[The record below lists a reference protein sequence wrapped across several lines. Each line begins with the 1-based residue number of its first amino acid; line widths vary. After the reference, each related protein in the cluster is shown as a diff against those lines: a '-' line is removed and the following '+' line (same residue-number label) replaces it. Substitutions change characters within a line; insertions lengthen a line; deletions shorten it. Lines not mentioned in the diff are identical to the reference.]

1 MGINM
6 KTEVLFNDGWEFT
19 KQKLDTKLEEVRT
32 KNDCFV
38 PVGLPHDWLIGQ
50 VNNLYEN
57 STGWYRKNFLWN
69 KTVGELVSLC
79 FDGVYMDC
87 QVYVNGNLAGEWK
100 YGYSAFSVEMTP
112 FLQNGN
118 NEIVVCVRHQSP
130 NSRWYSGA
138 GIYRDVKLRRV
149 WETHI
154 PKNGIYVTAI
164 KTQEDMWSLEIDTE
178 VVCKEEATLVY
189 TLVDE
194 EENVVWNG
202 RESLCP
208 QQDIIVH
215 QTRAFVPNPQL
226 WDICAPK
233 RYCLKANLWRKEKL
247 LQEEAVWFGF
257 REIAFNPNTGFFLN
271 GRHVKLKGVCEHHD
285 LGCLGAAFNKTAM
298 RRKFV
303 ILQKMGVNAVRLT
316 HNMPASDLMELADEM
331 GILIVSEAFDMWERT
346 KTEYDYGRFFKDW
359 YQKDVESWIRRDRN
373 HPSIIMWS
381 VGNEIYDTHVDESG
395 QRIARA
401 LLLEV
406 RKQDPKN
413 HAPVTI
419 GSNYMPWENAQKC
432 ADIIETVGYNYAENY
447 YNQHHCA
454 HPNWVI
460 YGSETSSTVQSRGIY
475 HFPYKRSVLAEEDL
489 QCSALGNSTT
499 SWGAKSSESCIIA
512 ERDCAFSC
520 GQFLWSGFDYIGEPT
535 PYHTKNS
542 YFGQIDTAGFP
553 KDSYYLYQAE
563 WTDVKTAPMVHVF
576 PYWDFNEGQQI
587 DVRVCSNAPE
597 VELFVNG
604 ESQGKYQIDHQKGCQ
619 LTGNWIVPYHSGA
632 IEAVAYDEQGK
643 VLARE
648 VRHSFKEPAKLCLEP
663 DKHTVFADA
672 RDLIFVEI
680 TARDVD
686 GYPVENANNRVQVH
700 VSGAGR
706 LVGMDNGDSTD
717 YDAYK
722 GNSRR
727 LFNGKLLA
735 VIAANREAGELIVTA
750 VSQGMPETQL
760 VLYTKACEAEE
771 GVSFA
776 AYGFDEREQMQP
788 PEEEIFVRTIKLSCE
803 TGTRLEPANPSAIVH
818 AAIYPENASDKNLI
832 FALVDEAGIL
842 SNLATLETDGTC
854 ARVTAKADGA
864 FWLRCMSKCGQ
875 EHVEIISQL
884 GFTVTGLGTAY
895 IDPYAF
901 VCGGQYQYN
910 KGDVGNGN
918 EKGVATSR
926 DGETQVGYKNLDF
939 GSFGSD
945 EITVPI
951 FALSDEPYSIQIW
964 EGMPDEEGS
973 SLVGDVVYQK
983 PSIWNVYQPETW
995 KLNRRLT
1002 GITSLC
1008 FVLHQK
1014 IHIKGFSFARKNKAF
1029 ERLSACMCD
1038 HVYGDCFTVTET
1050 GINGIGNNVTV
1061 EFEKMDFG
1069 ETGIS
1074 GIKIC
1079 GRTPLAQQAVHI
1091 RFRTLEG
1098 EHRQLVEFLHAEKAQ
1113 EMEFPLKCVTGIQDV
1128 AFVFLPGSQFDF
1140 QWFQFVRS

>member
-1 MGINM
+1 M

-19 KQKLDTKLEEVRT
+19 KQKLDTSLEEICANR
-32 KNDCFV
+32 DCFV
-38 PVGLPHDWLIGQ
+38 PVGLPHDWLIAQ
-50 VNNLYEN
+50 TNDLYEN
-57 STGWYRKNFLWN
+57 SAGWYRKNFLWN
-69 KTVGELVSLC
+69 KTEGELVSLC

-87 QVYVNGNLAGEWK
+87 QIYVNRKLAKEWK
-100 YGYSAFSVEMTP
+100 YGYSAFEVEMTP
-112 FLQNGN
+112 YLQNGN
-118 NEIVVCVRHQSP
+118 NEIIVCVRYQSP

-138 GIYRDVKLRRV
+138 GIYRDVRLRRV
-149 WETHI
+149 WETYI

-164 KTQEDMWSLEIDTE
+164 KKQKDVWSLEIDTE
-178 VVCKEEATLVY
+178 VVCKEETTLVY
-189 TLVDE
+189 TLLDE
-194 EENVVWNG
+194 EKCIVWNH
-202 RESLCP
+202 RECLSS

-215 QTRAFVPNPQL
+215 TVKTLVSSPQL
-226 WDICAPK
+226 WDIYTPK
-233 RYCLKANLWRKEKL
+233 RYCLKVGLWRGEEL

-257 REIAFNPNTGFFLN
+257 RETVFDANKGFFLN
-271 GRHVKLKGVCEHHD
+271 GRYVKLKGVCEHHD

-303 ILQKMGVNAVRLT
+303 MLQKMGVNAVRLS
-316 HNMPASDLMELADEM
+316 HNMPAADLMDLADEM

-346 KTEYDYGRFFKDW
+346 KTDYDYGRFFKDW
-359 YQKDVESWIRRDRN
+359 YQKDVASWIRRDRN
-373 HPSIIMWS
+373 HPSVIMWS

-406 RKQDPKN
+406 RKHDPKN

-447 YNQHHCA
+447 YNPHHKA
-454 HPNWVI
+454 HPNWII
-460 YGSETSSTVQSRGIY
+460 YGSETSSTVQSRGVY
-475 HFPYKRSVLAEEDL
+475 HFPYRRSVLAEEDL

-512 ERDCAFSC
+512 ERDCDFSC

-553 KDSYYLYQAE
+553 KDSYYIYQAE

-576 PYWDFNEGQQI
+576 PYWDFNEGQEV

-604 ESQGKYQIDHQKGCQ
+604 ESQGKYQIDHEKGQQ
-619 LTGNWIVPYHSGA
+619 LTGNWIVPYHTGM
-632 IEAVAYDEQGK
+632 IEAVAYDKQGK

-648 VRHSFKEPAKLCLEP
+648 VRHSFKEAAKLCLKP
-663 DKHTVFADA
+663 DKHEILADG

-680 TARDVD
+680 TAKDAD

-722 GNSRR
+722 GSSRR

-735 VIAANREAGELIVTA
+735 VIAANREAGELIMTA

-760 VLYTKACEAEE
+760 VLCTKTCEVEK
-771 GVSFA
+771 GVSFT
-776 AYGFDEREQMQP
+776 AYSFDEKEP
-788 PEEEIFVRTIKLSCE
+788 PQLQKEEIFVRKIELSCE
-803 TGTRLEPANPSAIVH
+803 TGTRLDAGNPSAVVH
-818 AAIYPENASDKNLI
+818 AAICPKNASDKNLI
-832 FALVDEAGIL
+832 FALVDEAGIP
-842 SNLATLETDGTC
+842 SNLAVLEANENC
-854 ARVTAKADGA
+854 ARITAKADGA

-895 IDPYAF
+895 IDPYEF
-901 VCGGQYQYN
+901 VCGGQYQYS

-926 DGETQVGYKNLDF
+926 DGETQVGYRNLDF

-951 FALSDEPYSIQIW
+951 FALSDEPYPIQIW
-964 EGMPDEEGS
+964 EGMPEEEGS
-973 SLVGDVVYQK
+973 TLVADVVYQK

-1014 IHIKGFSFARKNKAF
+1014 VHIKGFSFARKNKAF
-1029 ERLSACMCD
+1029 ERLLACACD
-1038 HVYGDCFTVTET
+1038 HVYGDRFTVTNT
-1050 GINGIGNNVTV
+1050 GIDRIGNNVTV

-1069 ETGIS
+1069 EAGIS

-1079 GRTPLAQQAVHI
+1079 GRTPLARQAVHI
-1091 RFRTLEG
+1091 RFQTPEG
-1098 EHRQLVEFLHAEKAQ
+1098 ERRQLVEFLHTEEAR
-1113 EMEFPLKCVTGIQDV
+1113 EMEFSFECVTGIQNV

-1140 QWFQFVRS
+1140 QWFQFVKS